1 MKVKSKK
8 TIACIMI
15 SLMLVLTAVVWYQI
29 SPPAEDASS
38 ANMAQVKTIVLDPGH
53 GGMDG
58 GATGGSGSVE
68 KDVNLAVSLNLRDML
83 RMAGYQVVMTREED
97 ISIHDPSA
105 NTVREKKVSDIR
117 NRLKILEK
125 NPDSLFVSI
134 HQNKFPQSQY
144 SGSQV
149 FYSVNHPFSE
159 TLAQSVQQQLVTQLQ
174 PDNNRVIKPM
184 AKGAYLLEHA
194 KTPAVVV
201 ECGFLSN
208 PEEEAKLTTPEYQ
221 SKLAF
226 AIFCGISQA
235 GQFSNNE
242 SSAVSS
248 ASSSAFG
255 ASQGISEVPMSSG
268 TQPAA

>member
-1 MKVKSKK
+1 MKVKSRK

-15 SLMLVLTAVVWYQI
+15 SLMLVATAVVWYQI
-29 SPPAEDASS
+29 SPPAEDVSS
-38 ANMAQVKTIVLDPGH
+38 AQVAQCKTIVLDPGH

-58 GATGGSGSVE
+58 GATGGGGSVE
-68 KDVNLAVSLNLRDML
+68 KDVNLAVALNLRDML

-97 ISIHDPSA
+97 ISIHDSSA
-105 NTVREKKVSDIR
+105 NTVREKKVSDIH
-117 NRLKILEK
+117 NRLKILEEH
-125 NPDSLFVSI
+125 PDSFFVSI

-159 TLAQSVQQQLVTQLQ
+159 TLAQSIQQQLISQLQ

-208 PEEEAKLTTPEYQ
+208 WEEEAKLVTPEYQ

-226 AIFCGISQA
+226 AIFCGITQSKGLEGGDGAGSGAGFSEPSVSQE
-235 GQFSNNE
+235 E
-242 SSAVSS
+242 SQSPVTSTAQSV
-248 ASSSAFG
+248 
-255 ASQGISEVPMSSG
+255 
-268 TQPAA
+268 T

>member
-15 SLMLVLTAVVWYQI
+15 SLMLVLTAVVWYQV

-38 ANMAQVKTIVLDPGH
+38 ANMMQVKTVVLDPGH

-58 GATGGSGSVE
+58 GATGGGGSVE
-68 KDVNLAVSLNLRDML
+68 KDVNLAVALNLRDML

-105 NTVREKKVSDIR
+105 NTVREKKVSDIH
-117 NRLKILEK
+117 NRLKILEQH
-125 NPDSLFVSI
+125 PDSLFVSI

-159 TLAQSVQQQLVTQLQ
+159 TLAQSIQQQLITQLQ
-174 PDNNRVIKPM
+174 PDNNRVVKPM
-184 AKGAYLLEHA
+184 AKGTYLLEHA

-208 PEEEAKLTTPEYQ
+208 WEEEAKLVTPEYQ

-226 AIFCGISQA
+226 AIFCGITQSREQ
-235 GQFSNNE
+235 
-242 SSAVSS
+242 SSGGNVSS
-248 ASSSAFG
+248 GASSSAPGTSQG
-255 ASQGISEVPMSSG
+255 ASEAPASSG
-268 TQPAA
+268 TRPAA